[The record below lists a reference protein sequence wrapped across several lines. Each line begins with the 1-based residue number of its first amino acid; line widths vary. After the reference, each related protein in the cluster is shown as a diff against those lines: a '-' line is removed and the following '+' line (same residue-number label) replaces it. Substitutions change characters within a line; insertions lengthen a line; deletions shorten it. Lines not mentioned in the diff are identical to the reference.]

1 MDFNDPT
8 LWVAAGFILLVIGLF
23 KPAKNALLR
32 ALDER
37 TENIRQSIDEAASL
51 REEAQQLLAEYQR
64 KQRDALKETDNII
77 RHAEAEAKR
86 LVREGEIELEKTL
99 KRREQ
104 ITLEKIAQA
113 EVEAIRE
120 MRSLTVNIAVEATRS
135 LIADRLD
142 EVRSNE
148 LVDQAIENLSE
159 KLQ

>member
-8 LWVAAGFILLVIGLF
+8 LWVAFGFIILVVGLF
-23 KPAKNALLR
+23 KPAKNALLS

-37 TENIRQSIDEAASL
+37 TENIRQSLDEAASL

-64 KQRDALKETDNII
+64 KQRDALKETEDII
-77 RHAEAEAKR
+77 RYAEAEAKR
-86 LVREGEIELEKTL
+86 LVQEGEIDLEKTL

-104 ITLEKIAQA
+104 IAIEKVAQA

-135 LIADRLD
+135 LIADSLD
-142 EVRSNE
+142 DVRSNE
-148 LVDQAIENLSE
+148 LLDQAIENLS
-159 KLQ
+159 KNLQ

>member
-8 LWVAAGFILLVIGLF
+8 LWVAVGFIVLVIGLF
-23 KPAKNALLR
+23 KPAKNTLLR

-37 TENIRQSIDEAASL
+37 TENIRQSLDEAASL

-64 KQRDALKETDNII
+64 KQRDALKETDDII
-77 RHAEAEAKR
+77 RQAQAEAKR
-86 LVREGEIELEKTL
+86 LEHEGEIELEKTL

-104 ITLEKIAQA
+104 LALEKIAQA

-120 MRSLTVNIAVEATRS
+120 IRSLTVNIAVEATRS
-135 LIADRLD
+135 LIAGRLD

-159 KLQ
+159 NLQ